1 VRVVRIWWGV
11 ERVMVLE
18 SVLALVS
25 VEMLAIVWEDLSAL
39 RLVGEMEIMLGVR
52 LVDMLALRL
61 VEDLVVG
68 LGMGLDQEWD
78 ENLV

>member
-11 ERVMVLE
+11 ERVMVLGV
-18 SVLALVS
+18 VLVVVL

-39 RLVGEMEIMLGVR
+39 RLVGEMEIMLGAT